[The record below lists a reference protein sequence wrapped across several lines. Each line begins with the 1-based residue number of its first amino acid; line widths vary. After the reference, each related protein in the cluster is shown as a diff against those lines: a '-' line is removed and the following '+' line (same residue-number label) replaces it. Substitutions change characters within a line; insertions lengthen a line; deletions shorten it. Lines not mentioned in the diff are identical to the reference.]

1 MARHR
6 LMLSQRALAEEV
18 GVQRSAVSQ
27 WEAASGKNPT
37 LKNLRR
43 VAQVT
48 AVQFEWLATGR
59 GPMALSKDVAL
70 DAISAADAL
79 LVEDRLEVRMIAA
92 MRCVSLESRVSLV
105 EIAEQIA
112 KLRTGRT
119 RHPTH
124 ASSELALDL
133 D

>member
-1 MARHR
+1 MARR
-6 LMLSQRALAEEV
+6 RVLLSQRALAEEV

-37 LKNLRR
+37 LKNLRKI
-43 VAQVT
+43 AQVT

-59 GPMALSKDVAL
+59 GPMAMSKDIAL
-70 DAISAADAL
+70 DAISAADAV
-79 LVEDRLEVRMIAA
+79 LVEDRLEVRMVAA

-119 RHPTH
+119 RRIHES
-124 ASSELALDL
+124 AEKAVALDQ
-133 D
+133 